1 MKFILI
7 FGSIII
13 FVISFYFGKSTLTGD
28 LVETISE
35 KKLPGSE
42 QKVGQK
48 ISQIVTEIKSLEKKD
63 LGEKANLN
71 LKFLEKKERYRQ
83 MAGFAKIEKPNHPL
97 INAMIGLENPK
108 EIDHESMEALNNE
121 LQDYIKANPEEA
133 FAEIKNLLDS
143 FMAKE
148 DPSLRANLLVTSSF
162 VPGKEN
168 ETKELALNE
177 IDSNR
182 IPNDYFDPSSK
193 SQKGHG
199 EDVAVVMAYNAFLSA
214 SYKDTGKV
222 DAQTIEI
229 LKKQTNTD
237 IRKMI
242 ALAYHRAFPSR
253 SPAMLNKLKSENLK
267 IFPENFTLNP

>member
-1 MKFILI
+1 FGTIFIFI
-7 FGSIII
+7 
-13 FVISFYFGKSTLTGD
+13 ISFYLGKSTITGE
-28 LVETISE
+28 VGETTAESKPE
-35 KKLPGSE
+35 GSQKL
-42 QKVGQK
+42 GQK
-48 ISQIVTEIKSLEKKD
+48 ISQILTQTKTAEKNVS
-63 LGEKANLN
+63 GEKSNIN

-83 MAGFAKIEKPNHPL
+83 MAGFAKIGKSNHPL

-108 EIDHESMEALNNE
+108 EIDHETAEALNNE

-148 DPSLRANLLVTSSF
+148 DPSLRANLLVTCSF

-168 ETKELALNE
+168 ETKEMALNE
-177 IDSNR
+177 LDTNR
-182 IPNDYFDPSSK
+182 IPDNYFDPSPQAQRK
-193 SQKGHG
+193 TG

-214 SYKDTGKV
+214 SYKDPGKV

-229 LKKQTNTD
+229 LKKQTNPD

-242 ALAYHRAFPSR
+242 AISYHRAFPSR

>member
-7 FGSIII
+7 FGSIFI
-13 FVISFYFGKSTLTGD
+13 FAISFYIGKSSLTGD

-48 ISQIVTEIKSLEKKD
+48 ISQVFTKIKSLEKKD
-63 LGEKANLN
+63 LGENANLN
-71 LKFLEKKERYRQ
+71 LKFFEKKDRYKL
-83 MAGFAKIEKPNHPL
+83 MAGFAKIEKSNHPL

-108 EIDHESMEALNNE
+108 EIDHESMEALNDL

-148 DPSLRANLLVTSSF
+148 DPSLRANLLVTCSF

-168 ETKELALNE
+168 ETKEMALNE
-177 IDSNR
+177 INSNR
-182 IPNDYFDPSSK
+182 IPDNYFNPSPQ
-193 SQKGHG
+193 SQKSSG
-199 EDVAVVMAYNAFLSA
+199 EDIAVVMAYNAYLSA

-222 DAQTIEI
+222 DAETIEI

-237 IRKMI
+237 VRRMI

-253 SPAMLNKLKSENLK
+253 SPAMLNRLKSENLK
-267 IFPENFTLNP
+267 IFPDNFTLNP

>member
-7 FGSIII
+7 FGSILI
-13 FVISFYFGKSTLTGD
+13 FVISFYFGKSTLSGD

-48 ISQIVTEIKSLEKKD
+48 ISQVFTQIKSLEKKD

-71 LKFLEKKERYRQ
+71 LKFLEKKERYRL
-83 MAGFAKIEKPNHPL
+83 MAGFAKIEKSNHPL

-108 EIDHESMEALNNE
+108 EIDHESMEALNDQ
-121 LQDYIKANPEEA
+121 LQDYIKANPEAA

-177 IDSNR
+177 LDSNR
-182 IPNDYFDPSSK
+182 IPNNYFEPSTNRK
-193 SQKGHG
+193 SG

-214 SYKDTGKV
+214 SYKDPGKV

-229 LKKQTNTD
+229 LKKQTNPD

-242 ALAYHRAFPSR
+242 AIAYHRAFPSR

>member
-7 FGSIII
+7 FGSIFI
-13 FVISFYFGKSTLTGD
+13 FLISFYLGKSTITGES
-28 LVETISE
+28 VETTAE
-35 KKLPGSE
+35 KALSGTE
-42 QKVGQK
+42 QKLGQK
-48 ISQIVTEIKSLEKKD
+48 VSQIFASTKTYEK
-63 LGEKANLN
+63 LSGEKANLN
-71 LKFLEKKERYRQ
+71 LNFLEKKERYKL
-83 MAGFAKIEKPNHPL
+83 MAGFAKIEKSNHPL

-108 EIDHESMEALNNE
+108 EIDHETAEALNNE

-177 IDSNR
+177 LDSNR
-182 IPNDYFDPSSK
+182 IPNNYFEPSTNRK
-193 SQKGHG
+193 SG

-214 SYKDTGKV
+214 SYKDPGKV

-229 LKKQTNTD
+229 LKKQTNPD

-242 ALAYHRAFPSR
+242 AIAYHRAFPSR